1 MLRRLTSSTHHFIR
15 VLYKPLV
22 CPKASL
28 STAGV
33 TRGDSVIELHNV
45 TSRLP
50 DQRLLFEDVNISLL
64 SSTVVGV
71 VGPNGAGKS
80 TFLKVISRRFLKTLI
95 LFCGTL
101 AWML

>member
-1 MLRRLTSSTHHFIR
+1 MIPPR
-15 VLYKPLV
+15 
-22 CPKASL
+22 AWL
-28 STAGV
+28 SNAGV

-50 DQRLLFEDVNISLL
+50 DQRLLFENVNISLL

-80 TFLKVISRRFLKTLI
+80 TFLKVGSFLST
-95 LFCGTL
+95 
-101 AWML
+101 

>member
-1 MLRRLTSSTHHFIR
+1 MQIDISTMLRRLASSVRHVSIAPKWPGPAFLTS
-15 VLYKPLV
+15 PE
-22 CPKASL
+22 ASL
-28 STAGV
+28 STTGV

-80 TFLKVISRRFLKTLI
+80 TFLKVSSS
-95 LFCGTL
+95 L
-101 AWML
+101 A